1 MMRWVCVNH
10 VLETHFFG
18 NPTPLANLSKPSS
31 SSLLSSFQESLCKFS
46 LKRWISAPGGIYESE
61 MLLKG
66 KRSQSLCIN
75 RPAAE
80 PQGGESGRK
89 LLVAEAP
96 NPPPGCHLFPLSAHN
111 PKQAS
116 PHLCDCTHCHF
127 QEKSFS
133 ESILAFL
140 WNRRNNSLNHRTERD
155 DLITF
160 IFETMKTQSG
170 EVIWPAQ
177 AHTTRVV

>member
-1 MMRWVCVNH
+1 MMRWVYVNH
-10 VLETHFFG
+10 ARETHFFG
-18 NPTPLANLSKPSS
+18 NPTPLANPSKPSS
-31 SSLLSSFQESLCKFS
+31 SSLLSSFQESMCKFS

-96 NPPPGCHLFPLSAHN
+96 NLPAATYFHCLPTTPNKPAHTSVTV
-111 PKQAS
+111 PTVIFRKR
-116 PHLCDCTHCHF
+116 
-127 QEKSFS
+127 
-133 ESILAFL
+133 AFL
-140 WNRRNNSLNHRTERD
+140 SPSWHFCEIAEIIHWITE
-155 DLITF
+155 LKEMI
-160 IFETMKTQSG
+160 
-170 EVIWPAQ
+170 
-177 AHTTRVV
+177 